1 MKKLIITAAATM
13 LFMAGCIKSNLNDII
28 TGTKNNTAPD
38 YWLKFENSATG
49 RSNFISSLNLQAGGK
64 ASAAYSIKVSS
75 LQLRVGHTEQLPGIP
90 TILYATV
97 EFPSF
102 TKPEDIA
109 GDYEFPGAN
118 QILSLLMIEI
128 TGTDT
133 IKRALPDSGRLEINY
148 DRVTKTLNGKFDDI
162 HFYQLV
168 TGSYVKDRLSGKFK
182 HISLEK

>member
-1 MKKLIITAAATM
+1 MKKVIIATAATM

-38 YWLKFENSATG
+38 YWLKFENGGTG

-90 TILYATV
+90 SILYTTV
-97 EFPSF
+97 DFPSF
-102 TKPEDIA
+102 TKPADIA
-109 GDYEFPGAN
+109 GTYEFPVAN
-118 QILSLLMIEI
+118 QKLNLQMIEI

-133 IKRALPDSGRLEINY
+133 IKRAQPDSGRLEIKY
-148 DRVTKTLNGKFDDI
+148 DVATKTLNGRFNDI
-162 HFYQLV
+162 LFRQFV
-168 TGSYVKDRLSGKFK
+168 AGQYVMDRLSGKFK